1 MFTASLLLS
10 CLAPPWRWIVVVV
23 VVLGTVFFNS
33 KISLWFFF
41 LFYLS
46 CLQLLIFPFVSSVF
60 LIVLWSIFMMVALRY
75 LSDNSNISVTLVL
88 AFINWLLSFS
98 LQLSR
103 FLIQWGIFCWNL
115 YVLGVLFWEREWPF
129 LTLLRQE
136 RQGYVLSRSSTRPP
150 ASVDTE
156 VRDKGVFVFLL
167 CGVRVLTLMPLPL
180 AVRVHC
186 LFDSE

>member
-1 MFTASLLLS
+1 M
-10 CLAPPWRWIVVVV
+10 VVV

-33 KISLWFFF
+33 KISLSFFF

-46 CLQLLIFPFVSSVF
+46 CLQLLIFPFVSNVF

-103 FLIQWGIFCWNL
+103 FLIQ
-115 YVLGVLFWEREWPF
+115 
-129 LTLLRQE
+129 
-136 RQGYVLSRSSTRPP
+136 
-150 ASVDTE
+150 
-156 VRDKGVFVFLL
+156 
-167 CGVRVLTLMPLPL
+167 
-180 AVRVHC
+180 
-186 LFDSE
+186 